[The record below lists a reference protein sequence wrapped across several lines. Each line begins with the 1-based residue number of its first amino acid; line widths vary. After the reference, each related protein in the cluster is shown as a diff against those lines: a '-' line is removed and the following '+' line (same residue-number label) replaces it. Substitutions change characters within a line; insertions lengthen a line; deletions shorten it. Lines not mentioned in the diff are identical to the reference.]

1 MSHRLSGSDCSAT
14 LSDNTVWQL
23 CLAVQHFRAVQHCPP
38 TLSGYYVW
46 QCNTAVHCSQL
57 SSVHCNELH
66 CIALCCNRDF
76 LISLEAFNPQQLQSI
91 FCHFATERF
100 CSVNINWILN
110 LWFAHTWVFWIWLL
124 QYYVRNK
131 ATDGLC
137 IPSKSQTFTELSDEN
152 FHSLND
158 SNKSP
163 LFPSRYQVL
172 IVLQNHTNITI
183 IVK

>member
-1 MSHRLSGSDCSAT
+1 MDTGAGHNSRSGKHVVPPQKCCPSQSKRPSVSHRLSGSDCSAT
-14 LSDNTVWQL
+14 LSDNTVWQP

-46 QCNTAVHCSQL
+46 QCNTAVHGSQL

-100 CSVNINWILN
+100 CSVNIN
-110 LWFAHTWVFWIWLL
+110 
-124 QYYVRNK
+124 
-131 ATDGLC
+131 
-137 IPSKSQTFTELSDEN
+137 
-152 FHSLND
+152 
-158 SNKSP
+158 
-163 LFPSRYQVL
+163 
-172 IVLQNHTNITI
+172 
-183 IVK
+183 